1 MEQYNFLFG
10 NTLKRNIDSESRIR
24 AYKNIVQFVKEGMQC
39 DVFMC
44 SPTSIPTRRCYW
56 TGSAA
61 HNVKMLYEGFK
72 RDVIFSFDY
81 LYDKNRQKFLVP
93 KNEKQVFSAL
103 GVDYIKPELRK

>member
-10 NTLKRNIDSESRIR
+10 NTLRRNVETEKIR
-24 AYKNIVQFVKEGMQC
+24 AFNNIVQFIKEDMQC

-44 SPTSIPTRRCYW
+44 SPTSLSTRRCYW

-72 RDVIFSFDY
+72 KDILFSFDY

-93 KNEKQVFSAL
+93 KNEKQIFSVL
-103 GVDYIKPELRK
+103 GVDYVEPEFRK